1 MLAASPLALIAFIRF
16 EQRRSARVGAPLV
29 ELAWFRDG
37 RFVAGILMAL
47 AFYML
52 SSFYLTFSVYL
63 QGGPRLFTRLRCRD
77 VRTVDGRRV
86 DRAG

>member
-63 QGGPRLFTRLRCRD
+63 QGGLRLTRLDAGTFRRW
-77 VRTVDGRRV
+77 TVGGSIARGR
-86 DRAG
+86 